1 MKNNENKKLTPMMLA
16 TALVAVSSSAIAYD
30 HNEQSSV
37 FSDQISATPYE
48 QMQQTTHTS
57 TVNPQTGMIYNDQ
70 D

>member
-1 MKNNENKKLTPMMLA
+1 MMLA
-16 TALVAVSSSAIAYD
+16 TALVTVSSSAVAYD
-30 HNEQSSV
+30 HNDQSSV
-37 FSDQISATPYE
+37 FADQLASTAYE